1 MHQASEQENLTSQ
14 WITSLAISVVCC
26 AALFLVFAGYM
37 MDLHEKTATI
47 SVRLEFYQERQN
59 QLTAELDALRRPIPV
74 MPLAPAA
81 VPPSVPNAVPN
92 AVPNMAPPAPAA
104 QPNAAQPVKAPEAP
118 APNTMKPVT
127 PAPSAPAMQPAPPAA
142 KPVPG
147 KAPAP
152 GKTPAPKP

>member
-37 MDLHEKTATI
+37 MDLHEKTGWIT
-47 SVRLEFYQERQN
+47 SRLEFYMERQN
-59 QLTAELDALRRPIPV
+59 QLTTEVDILRRQALV

-81 VPPSVPNAVPN
+81 VPPSVPNAAPN
-92 AVPNMAPPAPAA
+92 VAPPPAV
-104 QPNAAQPVKAPEAP
+104 QPNAAQPVETP
-118 APNTMKPVT
+118 APSAMKPVP

-142 KPVPG
+142 KPIPGKAPLPG
-147 KAPAP
+147 KAPAS
-152 GKTPAPKP
+152 KP